1 MMLSQGNS
9 YFENNK
15 VCQNCGQKMKQRF
28 VGLKHCRCGM
38 SQIKNPPGIVAIQP
52 GGFFGAV
59 IRQTL
64 VTSVKIE
71 KSQETKEHDDVKVI
85 IVLVPRG

>member
-9 YFENNK
+9 YFENNE

-38 SQIKNPPGIVAIQP
+38 S
-52 GGFFGAV
+52 
-59 IRQTL
+59 
-64 VTSVKIE
+64 
-71 KSQETKEHDDVKVI
+71 
-85 IVLVPRG
+85 